1 MNQSIISVARYV
13 RDLLDYD
20 ENLIQFDRKNTQQSD
35 TVTGYIVVNGS
46 GIQNVLNHGSS
57 YDGDAE
63 IMEYSKS
70 ESRLITLEFY
80 GTDAYENAE
89 LFSLLNQSQKAR
101 EVSRGLGL
109 TIYNV
114 SQATDVK
121 QLLGYQYGNRV
132 HVDFN
137 IQYCPSVAVDVLRV
151 DATEY
156 DILVDD

>member
-1 MNQSIISVARYV
+1 MNQSIINVARYI

-46 GIQNVLNHGSS
+46 GVQNVLSHGSS

-80 GTDAYENAE
+80 GSDAYENAE
-89 LFSLLNQSQKAR
+89 LFSLLNQSQKAK
-101 EVSRGLGL
+101 EISRGLGL

-114 SQATDVK
+114 SQVTDIK
-121 QLLGYQYGNRV
+121 QLFGYQYGNRV

-137 IQYCPSVAVDVLRV
+137 IQYCPSVYVETLRV
-151 DATEY
+151 DASEFE
-156 DILVDD
+156 ILVDD